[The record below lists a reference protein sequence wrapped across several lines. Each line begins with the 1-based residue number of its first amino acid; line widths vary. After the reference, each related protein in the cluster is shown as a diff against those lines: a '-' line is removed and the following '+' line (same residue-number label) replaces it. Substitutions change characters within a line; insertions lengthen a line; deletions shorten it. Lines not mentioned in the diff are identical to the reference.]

1 MKNLSQGLK
10 DHLAGDMLTLATC
23 WRISRTDGKVQGFTD
38 HDQDLFFGGLLYRAS
53 SGFRRTAFTADSTL
67 AVRNVTV
74 EGVISSSQISEA
86 ELVGGRY
93 DNAVVDVFIVNWQS
107 LPTSIY
113 AEPFD
118 CIILLKGRFGE
129 ATNLSGDSFQI
140 ELRSLSEPLQAAT
153 TIQTQ
158 PLCRA
163 TFGSSRCGVN
173 LQPLTYTFTVAEA
186 FSTWRFSATPAKPV
200 DSMANNG
207 VITFTTGNN
216 AGIFRQCKAYDGFT
230 FELHD
235 PFPFPIQAGDTF
247 IGSQGCSKQLT
258 GAFSCA
264 HYNNTINFQGE
275 PYLPGQDEFLAGFT
289 G

>member
-1 MKNLSQGLK
+1 MKNLSQALRA
-10 DHLAGDMLTLATC
+10 HLAGDMLTLATC

-38 HDQDLFFGGLLYRAS
+38 HDRDLFFDGLLYRAS
-53 SGFRRTAFTADSTL
+53 SGFRRTAFTADNSL
-67 AVRNVTV
+67 AVRNITV
-74 EGVISSSQISEA
+74 EGAISSSDISEA
-86 ELVGGRY
+86 DLVGGRY
-93 DNAVVDVFIVNWQS
+93 DNAVVEIFIVNWQS
-107 LPTSIY
+107 LPASIY
-113 AEPFD
+113 TEPFE
-118 CIILLKGRFGE
+118 CVILLKGRFGE

-163 TFGSSRCGVN
+163 TFGDSRCGVN

-186 FSTWRFSATPAKPV
+186 FSSWRFSATPARQAS
-200 DSMANNG
+200 SMANNG
-207 VITFTTGNN
+207 VVTFTSGSN

-230 FELHD
+230 FQLHE
-235 PFPFPIQAGDTF
+235 PFPFPIQVGDTF
-247 IGSQGCSKQLT
+247 FASQGCSKQLT